1 MLRRRIALR
10 VDAGVIQHIAALRHS
25 QEAGALLKG
34 LGAYLGYLQQLPP
47 GGEGSVLLPVFDD
60 VFGGGAIQ
68 ARHPAQQAGG
78 GGIHV
83 HAHGVDAILH
93 HAAQRLIQPLLGHI
107 VLVLPHA
114 DGLGVDL
121 HQLRQRVLHPAGDG
135 HGAAEVYVV
144 LRELLRR
151 QLAGGVH
158 GGPGLADHHI
168 ADAAP

>member
-1 MLRRRIALR
+1 MGGGAPARRRIAAQSQQMLRRRIALR

-78 GGIHV
+78 G
-83 HAHGVDAILH
+83 
-93 HAAQRLIQPLLGHI
+93 
-107 VLVLPHA
+107 
-114 DGLGVDL
+114 
-121 HQLRQRVLHPAGDG
+121 
-135 HGAAEVYVV
+135 
-144 LRELLRR
+144 
-151 QLAGGVH
+151 
-158 GGPGLADHHI
+158 
-168 ADAAP
+168 